1 MNTFRVHLLAQAAP
15 RMVLAILLAA
25 ISSLAGAATTDI
37 ANGPLFS
44 SSSANVK
51 PNLMFILDNS
61 GSMAYDYLPDD
72 ANLSGYG
79 KLASQCNGLAYNPTT
94 TYVLPVDA
102 TGTAVTPGSFPN
114 STAGLSNQRS
124 VSTPS
129 TLAVPSAVGASLTLT
144 FSGTVQSSWY
154 SVGDIVTVFSS
165 SNSVTFVVGTVTSW
179 NTSTKQLVVAVS
191 STIGSATLSSLKVG
205 TGSPP
210 VYYNYTGSQVPLSY
224 TYLNS
229 SVITGTTFYK
239 ECSSNIGAS
248 PGSGVFSAVTV
259 TSASAEAQNYAN
271 WYTYYRTRI
280 LMAQSSISR
289 VFQPLDSKYRVGY
302 STISQSSVTE
312 GTNFLN
318 IRDFDATQKST
329 FYSDMN
335 AATPGS
341 FTPLRGAL
349 SKAGQYYGKKAP
361 GQTYDPMQYS
371 CQKNFTILST
381 DGYWN
386 VNNETG
392 TYGPYG
398 LDGKNVGQQDGA
410 NAYPTARPK
419 YDGGS
424 TTVVN
429 TNSWDSTE
437 TIIKQT
443 DTTTTRYTN
452 VATTQVDTYTPLSPQ
467 SNNKVTTYALG
478 TIYNTTTNT
487 SFVTTCTLVS
497 GKYNC
502 TMTVG
507 PLPTGLTAGQ
517 NVVISGATSSTYNG
531 TFQVDSITASTF
543 TYHINGQSSA
553 LASPSSSSRRG
564 SSFYSP
570 VSCPAGQGQ
579 LTTTVTQTDKFS
591 LSSVTTTTATA
602 QTFYTYTQS
611 KTQIVT
617 PYTQAITLV
626 NGVVTNTGAAVA
638 GTPGTPT
645 ITDLPS
651 PPDGT
656 PSATSNYVSA
666 DAPVVTNNVTPSG
679 YVAATSTS
687 TSCASSKPSNSTTT
701 ATAVAAAVT
710 ITNSSVSG
718 SLTASVAAV
727 TNNLTDVTQTGAV
740 TLTSG
745 TPSTS
750 GGSTDSLADVADY
763 YYNNDLRD
771 LAAWNNCTGSLG
783 TDVCGTA
790 NKFLKQNMVTL
801 TIGLGASGLLKYDK
815 NYTAQKSAGSGDFY
829 SLKQGAIN
837 WPIPGD
843 AGSGAKPENID
854 DLWHAAVNST
864 DFGTASLPVSTPA
877 VQYFSASDPSQLVN
891 SLNTALTT
899 IQQIVGTA
907 SAAATSTLQ
916 PVSGDNDLFVA
927 KFTSAK
933 WYGDV
938 QRSSIDPTSGAI
950 SSTTSW
956 SAAAVL
962 DARDLVANPRKVYFR
977 QSGALQN
984 FTYGNLA
991 SAGLNGYFDGFCS
1004 KAGVGGN
1011 SAPLQCGLI
1020 TDKTAANLGSN
1031 MVAYLLG
1038 GSNDNYR
1045 ARDSRLGDI
1054 INGAPLFVGTPKF
1067 KYTENGYSTWAATTR
1082 QGLCADGVTLQ
1093 GTVYVGAN
1101 DGMLHAF
1108 DRCDGSE
1115 KWAYIPTMVIPN
1127 LYKLADTNYPN
1138 NHQFYVDGAPVMGD
1152 IYVNGAWKTIL
1163 VGGLNGGG
1171 RGYYALDITDPANP
1185 KTLWEFTNSTD
1196 ANLGLTFGNPIITKR
1211 KDGTWLVVFASGYNN
1226 VNSGDGNGHLMVLN
1240 ANTGAELLSIPTLV
1254 GGNAVGSTATP
1265 SGLAKLNAWV
1275 ESETDNTAKRFY
1287 GGDML
1292 GNVWRFDI
1300 DSLTQP
1306 FVQAFQLAQLVVGG
1320 VAQPI
1325 TIMPEL
1331 AEVNYL
1337 GAKYPVVY
1345 IATGRYLGMSDLG
1358 TTGTQS
1364 IYAFKDAL
1372 SQTGLGDLRAGNTL
1386 VAQTLTTNGSIR
1398 TATTN
1403 AVDWSKKNGWSVDM
1417 PTAGERVNVSM
1428 VLAFNVLSVASTVP
1442 SATACEIGGTSWLYK
1457 LDIASGA
1464 AVANAADN
1472 AAGVMLAEGKLIVGQ
1487 TVVQL
1492 LNGSATT
1499 VSTLSSGDV
1508 RSDTQPPPPANVVL
1522 RRTSWRELVN

>member
-1 MNTFRVHLLAQAAP
+1 
-15 RMVLAILLAA
+15 
-25 ISSLAGAATTDI
+25 
-37 ANGPLFS
+37 
-44 SSSANVK
+44 
-51 PNLMFILDNS
+51 
-61 GSMAYDYLPDD
+61 
-72 ANLSGYG
+72 
-79 KLASQCNGLAYNPTT
+79 
-94 TYVLPVDA
+94 
-102 TGTAVTPGSFPN
+102 
-114 STAGLSNQRS
+114 
-124 VSTPS
+124 
-129 TLAVPSAVGASLTLT
+129 
-144 FSGTVQSSWY
+144 
-154 SVGDIVTVFSS
+154 VFD
-165 SNSVTFVVGTVTSW
+165 
-179 NTSTKQLVVAVS
+179 
-191 STIGSATLSSLKVG
+191 
-205 TGSPP
+205 
-210 VYYNYTGSQVPLSY
+210 
-224 TYLNS
+224 
-229 SVITGTTFYK
+229 
-239 ECSSNIGAS
+239 
-248 PGSGVFSAVTV
+248 AVTV
-259 TSASAEAQNYAN
+259 STASAEAQNYVN

-289 VFQPLDSKYRVGY
+289 VFKPLDSKYRVGY
-302 STISQSSVTE
+302 STISEDTVAE

-318 IRDFDATQKST
+318 ISDFDATQKGK
-329 FYSDMN
+329 FYTALN
-335 AATPGS
+335 AAVPGS
-341 FTPLRGAL
+341 YTPLRGAL
-349 SKAGQYYGKKAP
+349 SKAGQYYGNKAP
-361 GQTYDPMQYS
+361 GQSYDPMQYS

-386 VNNETG
+386 TNDETS
-392 TYGPYG
+392 TYGPFG
-398 LDGKNVGQQDGA
+398 LDGNSVGQRDGA
-410 NAYPTARPK
+410 NAYPSARPK
-419 YDGGS
+419 YDGGT
-424 TTVVN
+424 TTVTN
-429 TNSWDSTE
+429 TNTWDRTE

-443 DTTTTRYTN
+443 DTTTTQYTD

-531 TFQVDSITASTF
+531 TFPVDSTTASTF
-543 TYHINGQSSA
+543 TYHIDGRSSA
-553 LASPSSSSRRG
+553 LTSPSSSSNRG
-564 SSFYSP
+564 RSFYSP
-570 VSCPAGQGQ
+570 VGCPAGQGQ
-579 LTTTVTQTDKFS
+579 LTTTVTQTDKVS

-626 NGVVTNTGAAVA
+626 NGAVTNTGAAVA

-645 ITDLPS
+645 ITNLPS

-656 PSATSNYVSA
+656 PSATSNYVRA
-666 DAPVVTNNVTPSG
+666 AAPVVTNNVTPSG

-710 ITNSSVSG
+710 VTNQPASG
-718 SLTASVAAV
+718 SLTASVSAA
-727 TNNLTDVTQTGAV
+727 TGTLSDVFATGAV
-740 TLTSG
+740 TSIAG

-750 GGSTDSLADVADY
+750 GGSTNSLADVAFY

-771 LAAWNNCTGSLG
+771 RTAWNNCSGALG
-783 TDVCGTA
+783 TDVCGLA
-790 NKFLKQNMVTL
+790 NKFEKQNMVTL

-815 NYTAQKSAGSGDFY
+815 NYTAQKNPGSGDFY
-829 SLKQGAIN
+829 AVKQGDKT

-843 AGSGAKPENID
+843 AGTGAKPENID

-864 DFGTASLPVSTPA
+864 DFGTAALPVATPNI
-877 VQYFSASDPSQLVN
+877 QYFSASDPAQLVD

-899 IQQIVGTA
+899 IRQIVGTA

-916 PVSGDNDLFVA
+916 PVTGDNDLFVA

-938 QRSSIDPTSGAI
+938 QRSSIDPATGAI

-956 SAAAVL
+956 SAASML
-962 DARDLVANPRKVYFR
+962 DARDLTANPRKVYFLKN
-977 QSGALQN
+977 GVLEN
-984 FTYGNLA
+984 FTYANLPTSPTNMQA
-991 SAGLNGYFDGFCS
+991 YFDGFCS
-1004 KAGVGGN
+1004 KLGVGGDA
-1011 SAPLQCGLI
+1011 APLQCDLI
-1020 TDKTAANLGSN
+1020 ADKTAANLGSN
-1031 MVAYLLG
+1031 LVSYLLG
-1038 GSNDNYR
+1038 NPNDNYR

-1054 INGAPLFVGTPKF
+1054 INGAPLFVGSPRF
-1067 KYTENGYSTWAATTR
+1067 KYTEHDYAGWAAVTR
-1082 QGLCADGVTLQ
+1082 QDLCAGSSMTQ

-1138 NHQFYVDGAPVMGD
+1138 NHQFYVDGAPQMGD

-1171 RGYYALDITDPANP
+1171 RGYYALDITDPAHP
-1185 KTLWEFTNSTD
+1185 KAMWEFTNSVD

-1211 KDGTWLVVFASGYNN
+1211 ADGTWVVVFASGYNN
-1226 VNSGDGNGHLMVLN
+1226 VSGGDGNGHLMVLN
-1240 ANTGAELLSIPTLV
+1240 ANTGAKLLSIPTGV
-1254 GGNAVGSTATP
+1254 AG
-1265 SGLAKLNAWV
+1265 GLAKINAWV
-1275 ESETDNTAKRFY
+1275 ESETDNVAKRFY

-1292 GNVWRFDI
+1292 GNVWRFDL
-1300 DSLTQP
+1300 DSLVQP
-1306 FVQAFQLAQLVVGG
+1306 YGEAFLLAQLAVGG

-1358 TTGTQS
+1358 TTDQQS

-1372 SQTGLGDLRAGNTL
+1372 SQTGLGDLRTGGTL
-1386 VAQTLTTNGSIR
+1386 VKQDLTTTGRIR

-1403 AVDWSKKNGWSVDM
+1403 AVDWSSKNGWYVDL
-1417 PTAGERVNVSM
+1417 PTSGERVNVGM

-1442 SATACEIGGTSWLYK
+1442 SANACEIGGTSWLYK

-1464 AVANAADN
+1464 AVANAPDN
-1472 AAGVMLAEGKLIVGQ
+1472 AAGVMLEEGKLIVGQ

-1492 LNGSATT
+1492 MDGSATT

-1508 RSDTQPPPPANVVL
+1508 RSDTQPPPPANAVL